1 MIYIGEMLSGQDAL
15 GLNKGPIIAWLSFEI
30 IFNFGQA
37 FELIFDIYAN
47 GSIKKAFSRKSRC
60 VIEAVC
66 QVINLIGVIMILGLK
81 IDVDDYYHVSKPF
94 EMIIFIRLLK
104 LVPLLAEVRSYSK
117 ILLTMSYMLD
127 PI

>member
-1 MIYIGEMLSGQDAL
+1 M
-15 GLNKGPIIAWLSFEI
+15 
-30 IFNFGQA
+30 QA

-60 VIEAVC
+60 AIEAVC
-66 QVINLIGVIMILGLK
+66 QVINIASVLAILFLQ
-81 IDVDDYYHVSKPF
+81 ITVDNYYELTKPF

-104 LVPLLAEVRSYSK
+104 LVPLLSEVRCYSK